1 MKQNHLKWLIL
12 SQSSVFFAGSLIF
25 PFYILFIKNI
35 GSSYT
40 QFGLSYGLFG
50 LSGALIHPLLG
61 RLSARLI
68 PAGSLWRIHGA
79 WRRFF

>member
-1 MKQNHLKWLIL
+1 MKHNHLKWLIL

-40 QFGLSYGLFG
+40 QFGL
-50 LSGALIHPLLG
+50 
-61 RLSARLI
+61 
-68 PAGSLWRIHGA
+68 
-79 WRRFF
+79 

>member
-1 MKQNHLKWLIL
+1 MADPVSEQCL
-12 SQSSVFFAGSLIF
+12 FAGSLIF

-61 RLSARLI
+61 RLSARLD
-68 PAGSLWRIHGA
+68 PAGSLWQIRGG
-79 WRRFF
+79 WRCFF

>member
-1 MKQNHLKWLIL
+1 MADPVSEQCL
-12 SQSSVFFAGSLIF
+12 FAGDLIF

-50 LSGALIHPLLG
+50 LSGALIHPPLG
-61 RLSARLI
+61 RLSARLDSRWFLM
-68 PAGSLWRIHGA
+68 ANSWGWRC
-79 WRRFF
+79 FF